1 MTRESF
7 VFYRSFMEAIEMMR
21 PEDQLECYKAI
32 TQYALDGTIPESGVA
47 RGVLLLSKPIIDKNN
62 TRYENSKGS
71 KKKANDERT
80 ASEPQ
85 ANDERTASEN
95 EQYVSVSVSDSVSD
109 SVSESEKK
117 KEKRS
122 RAAFVKPT
130 VEEVR
135 EYCMERKN
143 NVDPD
148 AFVDFYDSKGW
159 KVGKE
164 PMKDWK
170 AAVRTWEKRESR
182 EPPKGQ
188 PRQQAPPKWQY
199 QDQRTYDYDELEK
212 RLLARTYG

>member
-1 MTRESF
+1 MTRDSF

-32 TQYALDGTIPESGVA
+32 AQYALDGTIPDNGVA
-47 RGVLLLSKPIIDKNN
+47 RGVFLLSKPIIDKNN

-95 EQYVSVSVSDSVSD
+95 EQYVSVSVSVSD

-130 VEEVR
+130 LEEVA
-135 EYCMERKN
+135 EYCRERKN
-143 NVDPD
+143 NISPE

-159 KVGKE
+159 KIGKE

-170 AAVRTWEKRESR
+170 ASVRTWEKRESR
-182 EPPKGQ
+182 EPPKAQ
-188 PRQQAPPKWQY
+188 PRQQAPPKGQY
-199 QDQRTYDYDELEK
+199 KDQRAYDYDDIEAK
-212 RLLARTYG
+212 LLRRTYES

>member
-32 TQYALDGTIPESGVA
+32 AQYALDGTIPESGVA
-47 RGVLLLSKPIIDKNN
+47 RGVFLLSKPIIDKNN

-80 ASEPQ
+80 ASEPE
-85 ANDERTASEN
+85 ANDERTASED
-95 EQYVSVSVSDSVSD
+95 EQYVSVSVSD

-130 VEEVR
+130 LEEVTDYCR
-135 EYCMERKN
+135 ERQNSVNPE
-143 NVDPD
+143 
-148 AFVDFYDSKGW
+148 AFIDFYESKGW
-159 KVGKE
+159 KVGGQS
-164 PMKDWK
+164 MKDWR

-182 EPPKGQ
+182 EPPKAQ
-188 PRQQAPPKWQY
+188 PHQQARPKWQY
-199 QDQRTYDYDELEK
+199 QDQRTYDYDALEAK
-212 RLLARTYG
+212 LLGRTYES